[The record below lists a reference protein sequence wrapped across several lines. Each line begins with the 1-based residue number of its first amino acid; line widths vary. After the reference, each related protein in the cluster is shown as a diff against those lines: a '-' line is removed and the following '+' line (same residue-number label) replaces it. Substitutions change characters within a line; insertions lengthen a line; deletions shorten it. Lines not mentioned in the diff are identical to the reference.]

1 MNAFGL
7 GRVGVGSFRAC
18 VLQRSALSCGVA
30 LPLFI
35 VLGGPVSAD
44 DFVGAPGTP
53 GGGAG
58 GTPTVIIDSAGI
70 ISGTD
75 SYAGGAGGA
84 GSGGSSGFPVGGAGG
99 AGGMGGTGGIL
110 SEAIPSS
117 ITNQAVMNGG
127 AGGAGGMGGTGALPG
142 AGGNGGGGG
151 VGMRLDTGITLT
163 NGMSVT
169 GGAGG
174 AGGGG
179 VNAGSTGSRGGNGGA
194 GGNGIVVDANNILLN
209 SSTITGG
216 AGGAGAMGGNSG
228 LSRGGNGGNGG
239 AGGAGVTLGAPEG
252 SANATLM
259 NAGQIVGGAG
269 GHGGNTG
276 ADGGTSPGGGFG
288 GAGGAGGTGV
298 LMAGGNSL
306 ANSGSIEGGAG
317 GQGGL
322 GTTLNGATLPQGDG
336 IRVNGSGVSITN
348 GVGGLIRGGAGIN
361 ANIGTGTIAIE
372 NHGTIEGTGPLGMA
386 ITQQGNGTSALINT
400 GTINGNVELSGY
412 DVTLKISTTSIINGT
427 VSAGLLSG
435 PGPKTLELLGAG
447 TGQYDGSYVGFNA
460 LVVDGGTWIVS
471 GNNAFNSATVRGG
484 TLSVA
489 ASESIGSAAARLTLD
504 GGALENTQAFS
515 ISRNVTLGSGGGT
528 FLTDAQLTLTGIV
541 DGGGTLVKNGSGT
554 LVLSGPNTYSGGTL
568 IEAGSVSVSA
578 NESLGAPSGGIT
590 LNGGTL
596 QVTGTAFTSTNR
608 AINLGANGG
617 GFDIADT
624 ANTFTIAQV
633 LSGTGSLTKLGAGTL
648 VLAGANSYSGGTT
661 VSSGTLVLG
670 SSTAAGTGAVNVLSG
685 GLLKGSGTIG
695 ALSVGSGG
703 MVAPGNPPGTLTVNG
718 AVSFNAG
725 SIYQV
730 DVTPQGQHNL
740 ITSTGAVSIN
750 TGAGVQVLAV
760 PGAYGP
766 NTTYAILTTSGAVSG
781 TFGSVSSDF
790 AFLTPTLSYDAQNVY
805 LTLVYDDGSNGGG
818 GGGGSSPRFASYA
831 TTANEFAVANAAQ
844 ALGIGNTLF
853 NAIVTLPV
861 SGVPGVF
868 NALSGEVYPSAMS
881 VLQDESLILRRAVLD
896 RARVPVA
903 TPAAAPVAYAA
914 KAPSGAAVIELPGTP
929 DAFWAQGFGAWGR
942 IDGNGNAA
950 TISGDVSGIIVGYD
964 RTFFGGTGDWRLG
977 FAAGYSSSNYRV
989 DARSSSFSSDNAHVA
1004 LYGGTSFGALGVRF
1018 GGAYSWADISADR
1031 SVVFPGFYNAL
1042 SADTSA
1048 RTGQVFGEV
1057 GYGLS
1062 SASVSLEP
1070 FAGLA
1075 YVNVDLSGLTEIG
1088 GSSAL
1093 TGYGGSEGVTY
1104 STLGARI
1111 SVPFLLGPIPTTFKG
1126 TLAWQHA
1133 FGDITPEALFAFGPG
1148 TTPFAISGVPIASDA
1163 ALIEA
1168 GLDMALSANTSLS
1181 IFYAGQLAETDTNNM
1196 VKGRFTLRF

>member
-1 MNAFGL
+1 MSAFGL
-7 GRVGVGSFRAC
+7 GRVGVGSFRAR
-18 VLQRSALSCGVA
+18 VLQRSALSCGAA
-30 LPLFI
+30 LPFLVI
-35 VLGGPVSAD
+35 LGGPVSAD

-58 GTPTVIIDSAGI
+58 GTPAVIIDGAGI
-70 ISGTD
+70 ISGTN

-84 GSGGSSGFPVGGAGG
+84 GAVGSNGFPVGGAGG
-99 AGGMGGTGGIL
+99 AGGIGGTGGVL
-110 SEAIPSS
+110 SQPTPSS

-127 AGGAGGMGGTGALPG
+127 TGGTGGTGALPG

-151 VGMRLDTGITLT
+151 LGMWLDTGIALT

-174 AGGGG
+174 AGG
-179 VNAGSTGSRGGNGGA
+179 AGANGAATGSKGGNGGA
-194 GGNGIVVDANNILLN
+194 GGNGIVVDANNTLLN

-216 AGGAGAMGGNSG
+216 AGGAGATGGNSG
-228 LSRGGNGGNGG
+228 ISRGANGGNGG

-252 SANATLM
+252 SAIATLM
-259 NAGQIVGGAG
+259 NAGRIVGGAG
-269 GHGGNTG
+269 GNGGNTG

-288 GAGGAGGTGV
+288 GTGGAGGTGV

-306 ANSGSIEGGAG
+306 TNSGSIEGGAG

-336 IRVNGSGVSITN
+336 IRVNGSGASITN

-361 ANIGTGTIAIE
+361 ASIGTGTISIE
-372 NHGTIEGTGPLGMA
+372 NNGTIEGTGPLGIA
-386 ITQQGNGTSALINT
+386 ITQQGNGTSTLINA

-412 DVTLKISTTSIINGT
+412 DITLKISTTSIINGT

-435 PGPKTLELLGAG
+435 PGPKTLELFGAG
-447 TGQYDGSYVGFNA
+447 TGRYDGSYVGFNA

-489 ASESIGSAAARLTLD
+489 ASESIGRAAAPLTLD
-504 GGALENTQAFS
+504 
-515 ISRNVTLGSGGGT
+515 
-528 FLTDAQLTLTGIV
+528 
-541 DGGGTLVKNGSGT
+541 
-554 LVLSGPNTYSGGTL
+554 
-568 IEAGSVSVSA
+568 
-578 NESLGAPSGGIT
+578 
-590 LNGGTL
+590 GGTL
-596 QVTGTAFTSTNR
+596 QVTGTAFTSMNR
-608 AINLGANGG
+608 TINLGANGG
-617 GFDIADT
+617 GFDIADR

-633 LSGTGSLTKLGAGTL
+633 LSGTGSLTKFGAGTL
-648 VLAGANSYSGGTT
+648 VLTGANSYSGGTT

-670 SSTAAGTGAVNVLSG
+670 NSTAAGTGAVNVLSG

-703 MVAPGNPPGTLTVNG
+703 TVAPGNSPGTLTVNG
-718 AVSFNAG
+718 AVTFNAG

-730 DVTPQGQHNL
+730 DVTPQGQHDL

-760 PGAYGP
+760 PGTYGP
-766 NTTYAILTTSGAVSG
+766 NTTYAILSTSGAVSG
-781 TFGSVSSDF
+781 TFGSVSSNF
-790 AFLTPTLSYDAQNVY
+790 AFLTPTLSYDPQNVY
-805 LTLVYDDGSNGGG
+805 LTLVYDDGSNGGGGNGGGGG

-831 TTANEFAVANAAQ
+831 TTANELAVANAAQ

-903 TPAAAPVAYAA
+903 APAAAPLAYAA
-914 KAPSGAAVIELPGTP
+914 KARSGTDVIELPGTP
-929 DAFWAQGFGAWGR
+929 NAFWAQGFGTWGR

-964 RTFFGGTGDWRLG
+964 RTFSSGTGDWRLG
-977 FAAGYSSSNYRV
+977 FAAGYSSSNYHV

-1004 LYGGTSFGALGVRF
+1004 VYGGTSFGALGVRF

-1062 SASVSLEP
+1062 SASVNLEP

-1075 YVNVDLSGLTEIG
+1075 YVNVDLSRLTEIG
-1088 GSSAL
+1088 GPAAL

-1111 SVPFLLGPIPTTFKG
+1111 SVPFLLGPIPTAFKG

-1133 FGDITPEALFAFGPG
+1133 FGDITPQVLFAFGPG
-1148 TTPFAISGVPIASDA
+1148 TTPFAISGVAIASDA

-1168 GLDMALSANTSLS
+1168 GLDMALAANTSLS

-1196 VKGRFTLRF
+1196 VKGRFSLRF